1 MKRFNTSI
9 KHLLTIFAIAGFAC
23 LAGCEQK
30 EDILDVET
38 PGGEVEVES
47 DEDTGAVNVDV
58 DDN

>member
-9 KHLLTIFAIAGFAC
+9 SGLMTILAIAGFAG

-30 EDILDVET
+30 EEILDVET
-38 PGGEVEVES
+38 PGAEVEVES
-47 DEDTGAVNVDV
+47 DEDTGAVGVDV

>member
-1 MKRFNTSI
+1 MKLFNTSI
-9 KHLLTIFAIAGFAC
+9 SGLMTILAIAAFAG

-30 EDILDVET
+30 EEVLDVET

-47 DEDTGAVNVDV
+47 DEETGAVDVDV